1 MTLND
6 PVHLEAAQ
14 ALSRQVVKWD
24 GSESDRA
31 ARLFRHCIRAGLRT
45 IAFTQSRRTTELM
58 HRWIVEAEPRLSNR
72 VSSYRSGFL
81 PEERR
86 AIEKRLFEGD
96 LLGVISTS
104 ALEMGIDV
112 GGLDACILVGYPGS
126 ILATRQRAEIGR
138 ASCRERVSIKV

>member
-1 MTLND
+1 M
-6 PVHLEAAQ
+6 HL
-14 ALSRQVVKWD
+14 
-24 GSESDRA
+24 
-31 ARLFRHCIRAGLRT
+31 
-45 IAFTQSRRTTELM
+45 
-58 HRWIVEAEPRLSNR
+58 WILEAEPRLANR

-104 ALEMGIDV
+104 ALELGIDV

-126 ILATRQRAEIGR
+126 ILATRQRAGRVGRGRDGVVFVVPQEDALDRYFLNHPEQVISRPCEDATVDPSNLEIV
-138 ASCRERVSIKV
+138 AAHLPCAAAELPLVHA